1 MGIIMVVNELL
12 GPIAATRDVQRM
24 HNLRMQA
31 LVHFFT
37 EFGAEPH
44 WAVEDLDKPPGAPLL
59 PWQTEQ
65 GIGAVWG
72 AWRAARITSLNVPA
86 FMERLPERLTSFQS
100 LVLFLSTARSLG
112 VIEQDGTRYFLTL
125 PGVTYTEITSVIER
139 VRSERLREVDA
150 ASRADLVAKGGEGIY
165 RIKAGAKIYRY
176 AEKVREHHT
185 LLSFQASVLTAP
197 EFLGSNAWVRDVG
210 DQGKYPSRSG
220 RLHVEP
226 ANAEA
231 AGAAQSALYIVHK
244 SIESVYRE
252 VQAEGRQ
259 ITSRQPPDGTLQSF
273 TAAPFPPELGA
284 TIYQRHP
291 YPDSADIYTVASGQL
306 LQFWVDRDDLEAI
319 PAAEVSGYA
328 RGTAAAPPPSRLFTT
343 EKRQDL
349 PIM

>member
-65 GIGAVWG
+65 GIGALWG

-86 FMERLPERLTSFQS
+86 FMERLRERLTSFQS
-100 LVLFLSTARSLG
+100 LVLFLATARSLG

-150 ASRADLVAKGGEGIY
+150 ASRATWSRKGRASTGSRPE
-165 RIKAGAKIYRY
+165 RRSTATPRRSASTARY
-176 AEKVREHHT
+176 
-185 LLSFQASVLTAP
+185 
-197 EFLGSNAWVRDVG
+197 
-210 DQGKYPSRSG
+210 SRS
-220 RLHVEP
+220 RPVC
-226 ANAEA
+226 
-231 AGAAQSALYIVHK
+231 
-244 SIESVYRE
+244 
-252 VQAEGRQ
+252 
-259 ITSRQPPDGTLQSF
+259 
-273 TAAPFPPELGA
+273 
-284 TIYQRHP
+284 
-291 YPDSADIYTVASGQL
+291 
-306 LQFWVDRDDLEAI
+306 
-319 PAAEVSGYA
+319 
-328 RGTAAAPPPSRLFTT
+328 
-343 EKRQDL
+343 
-349 PIM
+349 